1 MPNIDLGSVVG
12 PQGPTGA
19 QGATGPQGPQGLPA
33 KVNGVEPDE
42 SGEIT
47 LNAGDISGSLR
58 YDASQSLTEEE
69 KTTARNNIGSASQVA
84 LAQKPDMITGY
95 PIIYVAKTGDDT
107 TGNGSKSKPYLT
119 IQKAV
124 DSLPKCIA
132 GIVTVTVGAG
142 SYDEELLVM
151 HFFGDGAMT
160 IQGADG
166 EQVQIRDVKVR
177 NVNIGKF
184 ILKNVELV
192 GTSNDNYK
200 TSFSVD
206 LAGTYVYLEQVTCT
220 QAAETALLGALR
232 FNRGATAFLSDCTIS
247 NKPVAIDIVG
257 ATVYMNSTVT
267 GENNTVGIRCGSA
280 WGGFGGFMQKGGATI
295 AGEEQKGYGGQIW

>member
-84 LAQKPDMITGY
+84 LAKKPDALQATTNIH
-95 PIIYVAKTGDDT
+95 VAKTGSDT
-107 TGNGSKSKPYLT
+107 TGDGSEENPYLT

-124 DSLPKCIA
+124 DSLPKLMLMPASIHIHA
-132 GIVTVTVGAG
+132 GVYDEYVEVKGISGAGEFQLIGDDGDGTQVKIIRIKNCNCRVVVKNIELTGTDGSSYNWSMQAYGSWELELSHVTCVNSVTSANVGA
-142 SYDEELLVM
+142 L
-151 HFFGDGAMT
+151 FF
-160 IQGADG
+160 
-166 EQVQIRDVKVR
+166 IR
-177 NVNIGKF
+177 
-184 ILKNVELV
+184 
-192 GTSNDNYK
+192 TSA
-200 TSFSVD
+200 V
-206 LAGTYVYLEQVTCT
+206 
-220 QAAETALLGALR
+220 
-232 FNRGATAFLSDCTIS
+232 FLNNCTIS

-257 ATVYMNSTVT
+257 STVYMNSTVT

-280 WGGFGGFMQKGGATI
+280 WGSFGGFMQKGGATI